1 MARSIHEVAVFGLG
15 KVGELVAL
23 LLADAGFKVVGLDAE
38 PRTIVTADGL
48 ELEVRPLDVTDEAG
62 LGESLRGVDAVVSCL
77 PYHLNITVA
86 EAAHAAGVHY
96 FDLTEDVPTTQRVIE
111 LSAAPASG
119 RPPSTFAP
127 QCGLAPGLIGI
138 VGASLAE
145 GFDEIRSIELK
156 VGALPQN
163 PTGLLGYAFNWSA
176 AGVVNEYLNDC
187 EVLRSGRR
195 QMVPAM
201 TEKERVFIGGI
212 ELEAALTSGGLG
224 TMCETYEGRV
234 NRLDY
239 KTMRYPGHFRQMHF
253 LFDELNLRD
262 ERELIGRLLV
272 EAKPPVNDDIVYLHA
287 AVEGVKAAEP
297 FRENYVRGYLPI
309 EIGGRVW
316 RAISWTT
323 AASAVAVVE
332 LVADG
337 RLAGGGFVKQED
349 IVLADLLDTR
359 AGRLFDHS
367 TITQSETAELERS
380 KP

>member
-1 MARSIHEVAVFGLG
+1 MARIIHQVAVFGLG

-23 LLADAGFKVVGLDAE
+23 LLADAGFKVVGLDAV
-38 PRTIVTADGL
+38 PRTVLTADGL
-48 ELEVRPLDVTDEAG
+48 ELEVRPLDVTDPAG
-62 LGESLRGVDAVVSCL
+62 LRDSLRGVDAVVSCL
-77 PYHLNITVA
+77 PYHLNVTVA
-86 EAAHAAGVHY
+86 EAADDAGVHY
-96 FDLTEDVPTTQRVIE
+96 FDLTEDVPTTQRVLE
-111 LSAAPASG
+111 LSAAHPEA
-119 RPPSTFAP
+119 TFAP

-163 PTGLLGYAFNWSA
+163 PVGLLGYAFNWSSE
-176 AGVVNEYLNDC
+176 GVVNEYLNDC

-201 TEKERVFIGGI
+201 TERERVLIGGI

-239 KTMRYPGHFRQMHF
+239 KTLRYPGHFRQMQF

-262 ERELIGRLLV
+262 QRDLIGSLLV
-272 EAKPPVNDDIVYLHA
+272 DAKPPVNDDIVYLLA
-287 AVEGVKAAEP
+287 AVEGVKDAAP
-297 FRENYVRGYLPI
+297 FRENYVRGYLPV

-337 RLAGGGFVKQED
+337 RLPGAGFIKQED
-349 IVLADLLDTR
+349 IALADLLDTR
-359 AGRLFDHS
+359 AGRLFDHT
-367 TITQSETAELERS
+367 TIIQSERL
-380 KP
+380 